1 VNRLLAANRILV
13 AGIGNVFLSD
23 DGFGV
28 EVARRL
34 AAQELPPGIE
44 VVDVGIRGMHLAY
57 RLLDG
62 YHAVVLV
69 DTVRHGG
76 APGTLYLLEHDL
88 DEPADAPHT
97 DAPHSVAPPFDAP
110 QFGAPPFDAPPFDAP
125 QFDAHGMDPA
135 SVLAMLDALAAGV
148 GAARPVGR
156 VLVVGCEP
164 ARLDEGIGLS
174 DPVAAV
180 VDRAAQAVLDL
191 VTDLLSEGEQDDQI
205 AAGGRAGRGGG
216 GDRHADGP

>member
-34 AAQELPPGIE
+34 ATQELAPGIE

-88 DEPADAPHT
+88 DEPADAPE
-97 DAPHSVAPPFDAP
+97 
-110 QFGAPPFDAPPFDAP
+110 FDAP

-148 GAARPVGR
+148 GVARPVGR

-180 VDRAAQAVLDL
+180 VDRAAQAVVDL
-191 VTDLLSEGEQDDQI
+191 VTDLLSEGEQDDQV

-216 GDRHADGP
+216 GGRHADGP